1 MVRKTKKYK
10 DTLNKRKNYYYDNI
24 EGFGYDEDDFLS
36 DEDDE
41 KTFKKMTLENLIIKK
56 YDVEK
61 SENRLNLRITDTE
74 KKILD
79 TLKEKNIDFNVTE
92 FIKKLILNYDSKITK
107 EIVKTEY
114 DKNYQERERLVRY
127 LGRLENELNN
137 IKNYKVA
144 SPELKKDITVYK
156 KQLTKEKDVVLK
168 NITSLENYLKKYSE
182 FVQQAHKTKLKF
194 KI

>member
-1 MVRKTKKYK
+1 MK
-10 DTLNKRKNYYYDNI
+10 LENI
-24 EGFGYDEDDFLS
+24 ELV
-36 DEDDE
+36 
-41 KTFKKMTLENLIIKK
+41 K

-79 TLKEKNIDFNVTE
+79 TLKEKNADFNITE
-92 FIKKLILNYDSKITK
+92 FIKKLVLNYDVKLTK
-107 EIVKTEY
+107 EIIKDEY
-114 DKNYQERERLVRY
+114 DKNHKEYDRLVKY

-137 IKNYKVA
+137 IKNYKITF
-144 SPELKKDITVYK
+144 PELKKDITNYK
-156 KQLTKEKDVVLK
+156 KQLTKEKNTVLK
-168 NITSLENYLKKYSE
+168 NITSLKNYLEKYSE

>member
-1 MVRKTKKYK
+1 MVRKTKQYK
-10 DTLNKRKNYYYDNI
+10 REKSNSYIQYDTFYSDENDNLIPFDEKKRETYKKMKLENI
-24 EGFGYDEDDFLS
+24 ELV
-36 DEDDE
+36 
-41 KTFKKMTLENLIIKK
+41 K

-79 TLKEKNIDFNVTE
+79 TLKEKNADFNITE
-92 FIKKLILNYDSKITK
+92 FIKKLVLNYDVKLTK
-107 EIVKTEY
+107 EIIKDEY
-114 DKNYQERERLVRY
+114 DKNHKEYDRLVKY

-137 IKNYKVA
+137 IKNYKIT
-144 SPELKKDITVYK
+144 SPELKKDITNYK
-156 KQLTKEKDVVLK
+156 KQLTKEKNTVLK
-168 NITSLENYLKKYSE
+168 NITSLKNYLEKYSE